1 MTPHAARTLRVAF
14 CAASLFTT
22 GALAQVDPA
31 VTATTRRDLI
41 RQAQEARTQ
50 GDHARAVELATRAG
64 ELGINV
70 ALRRFIAEEQ
80 VAAGQI
86 GPALTS
92 AQLCVTDADHDTSP
106 GREPHLAACRAL
118 QTSLG
123 VRVGRVV
130 VEATAVP
137 GMVVRLADA
146 ELPSSAWGTPQVV
159 TPGAVLVT
167 ATAPGQRPFHAV
179 LDVAAGATSNVRV
192 SFGGASGS
200 TATGATAAPPAE
212 ARGPINTAPFVVLGI
227 GAASIVAS
235 GVFFVLR
242 GSAIDARDNQCDASG
257 CPEAARADHDRAVT
271 FNTATNVSVG
281 VGAALVAGG
290 LVWYLVAPRRAA
302 TTDQSAPARRAG
314 PWVAPASGGAML
326 GWQGTL

>member
-1 MTPHAARTLRVAF
+1 MKPHAARTLRVAF

-31 VTATTRRDLI
+31 VTANTRRDLI

-80 VAAGQI
+80 VAAGLI

-92 AQLCVTDADHDTSP
+92 ARLCVTDADHDASP

-130 VEATAVP
+130 VEATMVP
-137 GMVVRLADA
+137 GMVVRLNDA
-146 ELPSSAWGTPQVV
+146 ELSSSAWGTPQVV

-192 SFGGASGS
+192 SFGGSAS
-200 TATGATAAPPAE
+200 TAVGATTTPPAE
-212 ARGPINTAPFVVLGI
+212 ARGPINPAPFVVLGI
-227 GAASIVAS
+227 GAAAVVAG

-257 CPEAARADHDRAVT
+257 CPEAARADHDRAVS
-271 FNTATNVSVG
+271 FNTATNVSMG

-302 TTDQSAPARRAG
+302 TTEQSAPARRAG
-314 PWVAPASGGAML
+314 PWVSPANGGAML

>member
-1 MTPHAARTLRVAF
+1 MTPHAARTPRVAF
-14 CAASLFTT
+14 CAASLFTA

-50 GDHARAVELATRAG
+50 GDHARAVEFATRAG
-64 ELGINV
+64 ELGMNV

-80 VAAGQI
+80 VAVGQL

-92 AQLCVTDADHDTSP
+92 AQLCLADSDHDASP

-130 VEATAVP
+130 VEATPVA
-137 GMVVRLADA
+137 GMVVRLGDA

-179 LDVAAGATSNVRV
+179 LDVAAGGTSNVRV
-192 SFGGASGS
+192 SFGASSVSG
-200 TATGATAAPPAE
+200 ATGATPAPAE
-212 ARGPINTAPFVVLGI
+212 ARGPINTAPFVVLGV
-227 GAASIVAS
+227 GAAAVVAG

-242 GSAIDARDNQCDASG
+242 GSAIDARDNQCDATG

-271 FNTATNVSVG
+271 FNTLTNVSMG

-302 TTDQSAPARRAG
+302 TTDQSPPARRAG
-314 PWVAPASGGAML
+314 PWVAPSNGGAML

>member
-1 MTPHAARTLRVAF
+1 MTPNAARTLRVAF
-14 CAASLFTT
+14 CAASLFTAE
-22 GALAQVDPA
+22 ALAQVDPE

-50 GDHARAVELATRAG
+50 GEHARAVELATRAS
-64 ELGINV
+64 ELGTNV

-80 VAAGQI
+80 LAAGQL
-86 GPALTS
+86 GPALVS
-92 AQLCVTDADHDTSP
+92 AQRCLSDADHDASP
-106 GREPHLAACRAL
+106 GREAHLAACRAL

-130 VEATAVP
+130 VDATPVA
-137 GMVVRLADA
+137 GMVVRLDDA
-146 ELPSSAWGTPQVV
+146 ELPPSAWGTPQVV

-179 LDVAAGATSNVRV
+179 VDVTAGATSNVRV
-192 SFGGASGS
+192 SFGGASR
-200 TATGATAAPPAE
+200 AAPATTAPAE
-212 ARGPINTAPFVVLGI
+212 ARGPLNTAPFVVLGV
-227 GAASIVAS
+227 GAAAFVAT

-242 GSAIDARDNQCDASG
+242 GAAIDARDDQCDATG

-271 FNTATNVSVG
+271 FNTLTNVSAG

-290 LVWYLVAPRRAA
+290 LVWYLVAPRSA
-302 TTDQSAPARRAG
+302 TTTEQGAPARRAG
-314 PWVAPASGGAML
+314 PWVAPASGGATM